1 MFNDS
6 TIPGQIKSR
15 ELRKKILRQHHATP
29 ARSGQPRC
37 TYSQILSFWDRQGN
51 KVAIC
56 HQYKRPDGTIGGSG
70 RPDPKLIMIEGTV
83 YFCSK

>member
-15 ELRKKILRQHHATP
+15 ELRKEIFRQRHATP
-29 ARSGQPRC
+29 ARSGQPLC
-37 TYSQILSFWDRQGN
+37 TYSQILSFWDREGN

-70 RPDPKLIMIEGTV
+70 KPDPKLIRVGGTI
-83 YFCSK
+83 YFCS